1 MTAVKCEECGSED
14 EHDHAACLDRQL
26 KNVRAELAAFGRGQ
40 ALADASEPSHVFRP
54 IPPNACE
61 CCQRRSPDALGE
73 AFALRQVEG
82 RWLCQSCIS
91 SDGLRGCQLSY
102 AIRRSPDEPSLYE
115 RRKSTDA
122 MCWRLVCI
130 RLLLARSTI
139 ARHEK
144 DRDHE
149 IESFFAFCVE
159 LAKE

>member
-1 MTAVKCEECGSED
+1 MTATKCEECGSED

-26 KNVRAELAAFGRGQ
+26 KNVRAELAAFGQGQ
-40 ALADASEPSHVFRP
+40 ALAAACEPSHVFRP
-54 IPPNACE
+54 MP
-61 CCQRRSPDALGE
+61 
-73 AFALRQVEG
+73 
-82 RWLCQSCIS
+82 
-91 SDGLRGCQLSY
+91 
-102 AIRRSPDEPSLYE
+102 IRRNLDEPSPFE
-115 RRKSTDA
+115 RRKNTDA

-130 RLLLARSTI
+130 RLLLARSMI